1 MIKAVI
7 FDFDGLILDTESPE
21 LQAWQEV
28 FAEHGHDLHLKLW
41 ADLVGRPRAYFD
53 MYAYFKELNGPASDI
68 DALRQKRRARVMQLV
83 LEQPVL
89 PGVESYLNEA
99 RQMGLKIG
107 LASSSSGD
115 YVRGHLIRLELFHY
129 FHATRCCEDT
139 DSHKPDPG
147 PYRAVLDELGVSPS
161 EALAFEDSPN
171 GVTSARAAGIFCVA
185 VPNPITR
192 LLPLDH
198 ADYRIDSLAHETL
211 QQLLW
216 RAARKDKL

>member
-1 MIKAVI
+1 
-7 FDFDGLILDTESPE
+7 
-21 LQAWQEV
+21 
-28 FAEHGHDLHLKLW
+28 
-41 ADLVGRPRAYFD
+41 

-68 DALRQKRRARVMQLV
+68 EALRRKRRARVMQLV

-115 YVRGHLIRLELFHY
+115 YVRGHLRRLELFHY
-129 FHATRCCEDT
+129 FQATKCCEDT
-139 DSHKPDPG
+139 DSHKPDPT
-147 PYRAVLDELGVSPS
+147 PYRAVLDQLGVLPS

-171 GVTSARAAGIFCVA
+171 GVMSARAAGIFCVA

-192 LLPLDH
+192 PLALHH
-198 ADYRIDSLAHETL
+198 ADYRVDSLASETL